1 MEKVINTYENLF
13 IVSLANGEEAAKEIV
28 NKFTTL
34 IANNAEI
41 VEVADWGKRRLAYA
55 INDETEGYYTV
66 VTFKTASDFPAE
78 LDRLF
83 NIDENVMRAMTI
95 KLDVKAIERNNAAKK
110 APVVEAA
117 EVAEVAE
124 VVADA
129 EQFVQGG
136 KLRCQIST

>member
-13 IVSLANGEEAAKEIV
+13 IVSLANGEDAAKETV

-41 VEVADWGKRRLAYA
+41 VEVAEWGKRRLAYL
-55 INDETEGYYTV
+55 INDESEGYYTV

-95 KLDVKAIERNNAAKK
+95 KLDVKAIEKNNAAKK
-110 APVVEAA
+110 APVVDAV
-117 EVAEVAE
+117 EVAEVTE
-124 VVADA
+124 VADA
-129 EQFVQGG
+129 E
-136 KLRCQIST
+136 

>member
-13 IVSLANGEEAAKEIV
+13 IVSLANGEEAAKETV

-41 VEVADWGKRRLAYA
+41 VEVADWGKRRLAYL
-55 INDETEGYYTV
+55 INDEAEGYYTV

-83 NIDENVMRAMTI
+83 NIDEHVMRSMTI
-95 KLDVKAIERNNAAKK
+95 KLDVKAIEKNNAAKK
-110 APVVEAA
+110 APVAEVV

-124 VVADA
+124 EVVADA
-129 EQFVQGG
+129 E
-136 KLRCQIST
+136 

>member
-1 MEKVINTYENLF
+1 MEKVLNTYENLF
-13 IVSLANGEEAAKEIV
+13 IVSLANGEAAAKETV

-41 VEVADWGKRRLAYA
+41 VEVAEWGKRRLAYL
-55 INDETEGYYTV
+55 INDESEGYYTV

-95 KLDVKAIERNNAAKK
+95 KLDVKAIEKNNAAKK
-110 APVVEAA
+110 ARVAEVV

-124 VVADA
+124 EVVADA
-129 EQFVQGG
+129 E
-136 KLRCQIST
+136 

>member
-13 IVSLANGEEAAKEIV
+13 IVSLANGEDAAKETV

-41 VEVADWGKRRLAYA
+41 VEVAEWGKRRLAYL
-55 INDETEGYYTV
+55 INDESEGYYTV

-95 KLDVKAIERNNAAKK
+95 KLDMKAIEKNNAAKK
-110 APVVEAA
+110 ARVAEVVEEVVA
-117 EVAEVAE
+117 EVAEE

-129 EQFVQGG
+129 E
-136 KLRCQIST
+136 

>member
-13 IVSLANGEEAAKEIV
+13 IVSLANGEEAAKETV

-41 VEVADWGKRRLAYA
+41 VEVAEWGRRRLAYL
-55 INDETEGYYTV
+55 INDESEGYYTV

-83 NIDENVMRAMTI
+83 NIDENVMRSMTI
-95 KLDVKAIERNNAAKK
+95 KLDMKAIARNNAAKK
-110 APVVEAA
+110 APVAEVVE

-124 VVADA
+124 VADA
-129 EQFVQGG
+129 E
-136 KLRCQIST
+136 

>member
-13 IVSLANGEEAAKEIV
+13 IVSLANGEEAAKETV

-41 VEVADWGKRRLAYA
+41 VEVAEWGRRRLAYL
-55 INDETEGYYTV
+55 INDESEGYYTV

-83 NIDENVMRAMTI
+83 NIDENVMRSMTI
-95 KLDVKAIERNNAAKK
+95 KLDVKAIERTNAAKK
-110 APVVEAA
+110 APVAEVV

-124 VVADA
+124 EVVADA
-129 EQFVQGG
+129 E
-136 KLRCQIST
+136 

>member
-13 IVSLANGEEAAKEIV
+13 IVSLANGEAAAKETV

-41 VEVADWGKRRLAYA
+41 VEVAEWGKRRLAYL
-55 INDETEGYYTV
+55 INDESEGYYTV

-83 NIDENVMRAMTI
+83 NIDENVMRSMTI
-95 KLDVKAIERNNAAKK
+95 KLDVKAIERTNAAKK
-110 APVVEAA
+110 ARVVEAEEVV
-117 EVAEVAE
+117 EVAET
-124 VVADA
+124 VADA
-129 EQFVQGG
+129 E
-136 KLRCQIST
+136 

>member
-13 IVSLANGEEAAKEIV
+13 IVSLANGEEAAKETV

-41 VEVADWGKRRLAYA
+41 VEVADWGKRRLAYL
-55 INDETEGYYTV
+55 INDEAEGYYTV

-95 KLDVKAIERNNAAKK
+95 KLDVKAIEKNNAAKK

-117 EVAEVAE
+117 EEVVAEVTE
-124 VVADA
+124 VADA
-129 EQFVQGG
+129 E
-136 KLRCQIST
+136 

>member
-13 IVSLANGEEAAKEIV
+13 IVSLANGEEAAKETV

-41 VEVADWGKRRLAYA
+41 VEVAEWGRRRLAYL
-55 INDETEGYYTV
+55 INDESEGYYTV

-110 APVVEAA
+110 APVVEAV
-117 EVAEVAE
+117 EVAEVTE
-124 VVADA
+124 VADA
-129 EQFVQGG
+129 E
-136 KLRCQIST
+136 

>member
-13 IVSLANGEEAAKEIV
+13 IVSLANGEEAAKETV

-41 VEVADWGKRRLAYA
+41 VEVAEWGKRRLAYA
-55 INDETEGYYTV
+55 INDESEGYYTV

-95 KLDVKAIERNNAAKK
+95 KLDVKAIEKNNAAKK
-110 APVVEAA
+110 APVVEA
-117 EVAEVAE
+117 VAEVAE
-124 VVADA
+124 VTEVADA
-129 EQFVQGG
+129 E
-136 KLRCQIST
+136 

>member
-1 MEKVINTYENLF
+1 MEKVINSYESLF
-13 IVSLANGEEAAKEIV
+13 IVSLANGETEAKETV

-41 VEVADWGKRRLAYA
+41 VEVAEWGRRRLAYL
-55 INDETEGYYTV
+55 INDESEGYYTV

-83 NIDENVMRAMTI
+83 NIDEHVMRAMTI
-95 KLDVKAIERNNAAKK
+95 KLDVKAIEKNNAAKK
-110 APVVEAA
+110 ARVAEVV
-117 EVAEVAE
+117 EVAEVADE

-129 EQFVQGG
+129 E
-136 KLRCQIST
+136 

>member
-13 IVSLANGEEAAKEIV
+13 IVSLANGEDAAKETV

-83 NIDENVMRAMTI
+83 NIDENVMRSMTI
-95 KLDVKAIERNNAAKK
+95 KLDVKAIERTNAAKK
-110 APVVEAA
+110 ARVVEAEEVV
-117 EVAEVAE
+117 EVAET
-124 VVADA
+124 VADA
-129 EQFVQGG
+129 E
-136 KLRCQIST
+136 

>member
-13 IVSLANGEEAAKEIV
+13 IVSLANGEDAAKETV

-41 VEVADWGKRRLAYA
+41 VEVAEWGKRRLAYL
-55 INDETEGYYTV
+55 INDESEGYYTV

-83 NIDENVMRAMTI
+83 NIDEHVMRSMTI
-95 KLDVKAIERNNAAKK
+95 KLDVKAIEKNNAAKK
-110 APVVEAA
+110 APVVEVA
-117 EVAEVAE
+117 EEVVAEVTE
-124 VVADA
+124 TVADA
-129 EQFVQGG
+129 E
-136 KLRCQIST
+136 

>member
-13 IVSLANGEEAAKEIV
+13 IVSLANGEEAAKETV

-41 VEVADWGKRRLAYA
+41 VEVNEWGKRRLAYL
-55 INDETEGYYTV
+55 INDESEGYYTV

-95 KLDVKAIERNNAAKK
+95 KLDVKAIERTNAAKK
-110 APVVEAA
+110 APVAEAA

-124 VVADA
+124 EVVADA
-129 EQFVQGG
+129 E
-136 KLRCQIST
+136 

>member
-13 IVSLANGEEAAKEIV
+13 IVSLANGEDAAKETV

-41 VEVADWGKRRLAYA
+41 VEVAEWGKRRLAYL
-55 INDETEGYYTV
+55 INDESEGYYTV

-83 NIDENVMRAMTI
+83 NIDENVMRSMTI
-95 KLDVKAIERNNAAKK
+95 KLDVKAIEKNNAAKK
-110 APVVEAA
+110 APVVEVVEE
-117 EVAEVAE
+117 EVAEVTE
-124 VVADA
+124 TVADA
-129 EQFVQGG
+129 E
-136 KLRCQIST
+136 

>member
-13 IVSLANGEEAAKEIV
+13 IVSLANGEAAAKETV

-41 VEVADWGKRRLAYA
+41 VEVAEWGKRRLAYL
-55 INDETEGYYTV
+55 INDESEGYYTV

-83 NIDENVMRAMTI
+83 NIDENVMRSMTI
-95 KLDVKAIERNNAAKK
+95 KLDVKAIEKNNAAKK

-117 EVAEVAE
+117 EEVVAEVTE
-124 VVADA
+124 TVADA
-129 EQFVQGG
+129 E
-136 KLRCQIST
+136 

>member
-13 IVSLANGEEAAKEIV
+13 IVSLANGEDAAKETV

-41 VEVADWGKRRLAYA
+41 VEVAEWGKRRHAYA
-55 INDETEGYYTV
+55 INDESEGYYTV

-95 KLDVKAIERNNAAKK
+95 KLEVKAIEKNNASKK
-110 APVVEAA
+110 APVVEA
-117 EVAEVAE
+117 VAEVAE
-124 VVADA
+124 VTEVADA
-129 EQFVQGG
+129 E
-136 KLRCQIST
+136 

>member
-13 IVSLANGEEAAKEIV
+13 IVSLANGEAAAKETV

-41 VEVADWGKRRLAYA
+41 VEVAEWGRRRLAYL
-55 INDETEGYYTV
+55 INDESEGYYTV

-110 APVVEAA
+110 APVVEAEVV
-117 EVAEVAE
+117 EVAETT
-124 VVADA
+124 DA
-129 EQFVQGG
+129 E
-136 KLRCQIST
+136 

>member
-13 IVSLANGEEAAKEIV
+13 IVSLANGEEAAKETV

-41 VEVADWGKRRLAYA
+41 VEVAEWGRRRLAYL
-55 INDETEGYYTV
+55 INDESEGYYTV

-95 KLDVKAIERNNAAKK
+95 KLDVKAIEKNNAAKK
-110 APVVEAA
+110 APVAEVVE
-117 EVAEVAE
+117 EVVAEVTEE

-129 EQFVQGG
+129 E
-136 KLRCQIST
+136 

>member
-13 IVSLANGEEAAKEIV
+13 IVSLANGEDAAKETV

-41 VEVADWGKRRLAYA
+41 VEVADWGKRRLAYL
-55 INDETEGYYTV
+55 INDESEGYYTV

-95 KLDVKAIERNNAAKK
+95 KLDVKAIEKNNAAKK
-110 APVVEAA
+110 APVVEA
-117 EVAEVAE
+117 VAEVAE
-124 VVADA
+124 VTEVADA
-129 EQFVQGG
+129 E
-136 KLRCQIST
+136 

>member
-13 IVSLANGEEAAKEIV
+13 IVSLANGEAAAKETV

-34 IANNAEI
+34 IGNNAEI
-41 VEVADWGKRRLAYA
+41 VEVAEWGKRRLAYA

-95 KLDVKAIERNNAAKK
+95 KLDMKAIAKNKAAKK
-110 APVVEAA
+110 SVPAVEAT
-117 EVAEVAE
+117 EVVAEVE
-124 VVADA
+124 ETTDA
-129 EQFVQGG
+129 E
-136 KLRCQIST
+136 

>member
-13 IVSLANGEEAAKEIV
+13 IVSLANGEEAAKETV

-41 VEVADWGKRRLAYA
+41 VEVAEWGRRRLAYL
-55 INDETEGYYTV
+55 INDESEGYYTV

-83 NIDENVMRAMTI
+83 NIDENVMRSMTI
-95 KLDVKAIERNNAAKK
+95 KLDVKAIEKNNAAKK
-110 APVVEAA
+110 ARVAEVV

-124 VVADA
+124 EVVADA
-129 EQFVQGG
+129 E
-136 KLRCQIST
+136 

>member
-13 IVSLANGEEAAKEIV
+13 IVSLANGEEAAKETV

-41 VEVADWGKRRLAYA
+41 VEVADWGKRRLAYL
-55 INDETEGYYTV
+55 INDEAEGYYTV

-95 KLDVKAIERNNAAKK
+95 KLDVKAIEKNNAAKK
-110 APVVEAA
+110 APAHEAA
-117 EVAEVAE
+117 EVVEVAE
-124 VVADA
+124 EVTDA
-129 EQFVQGG
+129 E
-136 KLRCQIST
+136 

>member
-13 IVSLANGEEAAKEIV
+13 IVSLANGEAAAKETV

-41 VEVADWGKRRLAYA
+41 VEVADWGKRRLAYL
-55 INDETEGYYTV
+55 INDEAEGYYTV

-95 KLDVKAIERNNAAKK
+95 KLDVKAIEKNNAAKK

-117 EVAEVAE
+117 EEVVAEVTE
-124 VVADA
+124 TVADA
-129 EQFVQGG
+129 E
-136 KLRCQIST
+136 

>member
-13 IVSLANGEEAAKEIV
+13 IVSLANGEEAAKETV

-41 VEVADWGKRRLAYA
+41 VEVADWGKRRLAYL
-55 INDETEGYYTV
+55 INDEAEGYYTV

-95 KLDVKAIERNNAAKK
+95 KLDVKAIEKNNAAKK

-117 EVAEVAE
+117 EVVEVAE
-124 VVADA
+124 EVADA
-129 EQFVQGG
+129 E
-136 KLRCQIST
+136 

>member
-13 IVSLANGEEAAKEIV
+13 IVSLANGEEAAKETV

-41 VEVADWGKRRLAYA
+41 VEVAEWGKRRLAYL
-55 INDETEGYYTV
+55 INDEAEGYYTV

-83 NIDENVMRAMTI
+83 NIDEHVMRSMTI
-95 KLDVKAIERNNAAKK
+95 KLDVKAIEKNNAAKK
-110 APVVEAA
+110 APVAEVV

-124 VVADA
+124 EVVADA
-129 EQFVQGG
+129 E
-136 KLRCQIST
+136 

>member
-13 IVSLANGEEAAKEIV
+13 IVSLANGEDAAKETV

-41 VEVADWGKRRLAYA
+41 VEVAEWGKRRLAYA
-55 INDETEGYYTV
+55 INDENEGYYTV

-95 KLDVKAIERNNAAKK
+95 KLDVKAIEKNNAAKK
-110 APVVEAA
+110 APVAAVE
-117 EVAEVAE
+117 EVAEVTE
-124 VVADA
+124 VADA
-129 EQFVQGG
+129 E
-136 KLRCQIST
+136 

>member
-13 IVSLANGEEAAKEIV
+13 IVSLANGEEAAKETV

-41 VEVADWGKRRLAYA
+41 VEVAEWGKRRLAYL
-55 INDETEGYYTV
+55 INDEAEGYYTV

-83 NIDENVMRAMTI
+83 NIDENVMRSMTI
-95 KLDVKAIERNNAAKK
+95 KLDVKAIEKNNAAKK
-110 APVVEAA
+110 ARVAEVV
-117 EVAEVAE
+117 EVAEE

-129 EQFVQGG
+129 E
-136 KLRCQIST
+136 

>member
-13 IVSLANGEEAAKEIV
+13 IVSLANGEAAAKETV

-41 VEVADWGKRRLAYA
+41 VEVADWGKRRLAYL
-55 INDETEGYYTV
+55 INDESEGYYTV

-95 KLDVKAIERNNAAKK
+95 KLDVKAIEKNNAAKK
-110 APVVEAA
+110 APVVEVVE
-117 EVAEVAE
+117 EVAEVTE
-124 VVADA
+124 VADA
-129 EQFVQGG
+129 E
-136 KLRCQIST
+136 

>member
-13 IVSLANGEEAAKEIV
+13 IVSLANGEAAAKETV

-41 VEVADWGKRRLAYA
+41 VEVADWGKRRLAYL
-55 INDETEGYYTV
+55 INDEAEGYYTV

-95 KLDVKAIERNNAAKK
+95 KLDVKAIEKNNAAKK
-110 APVVEAA
+110 APVAEVV

-124 VVADA
+124 TTDA
-129 EQFVQGG
+129 E
-136 KLRCQIST
+136 

>member
-13 IVSLANGEEAAKEIV
+13 IVSLANGEDAAKETV

-41 VEVADWGKRRLAYA
+41 VEVAEWGKRRLAYL
-55 INDETEGYYTV
+55 INDESEGYYTV

-95 KLDVKAIERNNAAKK
+95 KLDMKAIEKNNAAKK

-129 EQFVQGG
+129 E
-136 KLRCQIST
+136 

>member
-13 IVSLANGEEAAKEIV
+13 IVSLANGEDAAKETV
-28 NKFTTL
+28 NKFTTV

-41 VEVADWGKRRLAYA
+41 VEVADWGKRRLAYL
-55 INDETEGYYTV
+55 INDEAEGYYTV

-95 KLDVKAIERNNAAKK
+95 KLDVKAIEKNNAAKK

-117 EVAEVAE
+117 EEVVAEVTE
-124 VVADA
+124 VADA
-129 EQFVQGG
+129 E
-136 KLRCQIST
+136 

>member
-13 IVSLANGEEAAKEIV
+13 IVSLANGEAAAKETV

-41 VEVADWGKRRLAYA
+41 VEVAEWGKRRLAYL
-55 INDETEGYYTV
+55 INDESEGYYTV

-95 KLDVKAIERNNAAKK
+95 KLDTKAIEKNNAAKK
-110 APVVEAA
+110 APVVEVA
-117 EVAEVAE
+117 EEVVAEVTE
-124 VVADA
+124 VADA
-129 EQFVQGG
+129 E
-136 KLRCQIST
+136 